1 MSRSTN
7 SCRQCGSPLQ
17 EGDLFCGEC
26 GHPVT
31 AEAEEPP
38 RAEPVPAPVAGR
50 RRRLR
55 YGISALVLVL
65 VLGSLYLFRDRILP
79 PSHLSPVSPPPA
91 ATQNEA
97 SNRTEPV
104 LPPPTASRI
113 PVAPKTPVVPQP
125 RPKKVRDRAYYEN
138 AANDAFK
145 KRKCGALKKV
155 LDQGLGIYP
164 DSSKLWEG
172 VAGYNLVCRQDLST
186 AVRGKRALDAALRAY
201 QLDSSDQNA
210 VNVGWIYQS
219 MAGDWNRAIVYY
231 ERGNRYADRDPT
243 LHYHMGLCYEALRN
257 APKAVESY
265 ELFLRAA
272 PNHKYAQ
279 DARARLSTLRGY

>member
-1 MSRSTN
+1 MSRSAD
-7 SCRQCGSPLQ
+7 SCPQCGSPLQ

-26 GHPVT
+26 GRPVT

-38 RAEPVPAPVAGR
+38 RAEPVRAPVAGR
-50 RRRLR
+50 RRWLLLT
-55 YGISALVLVL
+55 IVTLILASVA
-65 VLGSLYLFRDRILP
+65 GSLYLFRDRILP
-79 PSHLSPVSPPPA
+79 PSHQSPVPPPPA

-155 LDQGLGIYP
+155 LVQGLGIYP